1 MLKKLLV
8 SGCLISSFSL
18 TTNAGVPV
26 VDAGSIAQAV
36 IQVKQQITEIQEA
49 RNRLQSM
56 TGNARLAGL
65 VNDPLVRKTLN
76 QYLPKGYTDITQ
88 VMRNGDAG
96 ALNGIL
102 SKIKQQEASY
112 AGKGKERLAASVLL
126 NQANMEGLL
135 KSLDT
140 RSSNVDRLIS
150 QINATTDVSSKADLA
165 NSLAAEQANINV
177 EMNRMNILMKQS
189 EFQLQQAEKQVANEY
204 RQNRRR

>member
-8 SGCLISSFSL
+8 GGILMSSIGV
-18 TTNAGVPV
+18 TNAGIPV
-26 VDAGSIAQAV
+26 IDADSLAQAV
-36 IQVKQQITEIQEA
+36 IQVQEA
-49 RNRLQSM
+49 KNRLKSM
-56 TGNARLAGL
+56 TGNAGLGQL
-65 VNDPLVRKTLN
+65 VNDPKVRKALN

-88 VMRNGDAG
+88 VMRKGDVG
-96 ALNGIL
+96 ALQGIL
-102 SKIKQQEASY
+102 NQIKQQEADY
-112 AGKGKERLAASVLL
+112 KGKGKERLAATVLV
-126 NQANMEGLL
+126 NQANMQGLL

-140 RSSNVDRLIS
+140 RSNNVDRLIS

-189 EFQLQQAEKQVANEY
+189 EFQLQLAEKQTANEY

>member
-1 MLKKLLV
+1 MLKKMLVGSLLLSSV
-8 SGCLISSFSL
+8 SL
-18 TTNAGVPV
+18 TNAGVPV

-49 RNRLQSM
+49 RNRLKSM
-56 TGNARLAGL
+56 TGNAGLAGL

-102 SKIKQQEASY
+102 AKIKQQEASY
-112 AGKGKERLAASVLL
+112 AGKGKERLAAAVLL

-135 KSLDT
+135 KSLDA

-189 EFQLQQAEKQVANEY
+189 EFQIQQAEKQVANEY
-204 RQNRRR
+204 WQNRRR

>member
-8 SGCLISSFSL
+8 GGILMSSIGVA
-18 TTNAGVPV
+18 NAGIPV
-26 VDAGSIAQAV
+26 IDAGSLAQAV
-36 IQVKQQITEIQEA
+36 IQVQQQVTEIQEA
-49 RNRLQSM
+49 KNRLKSM
-56 TGNARLAGL
+56 TGNAGLGGL
-65 VNDPLVRKTLN
+65 VNDPTVRKALN

-88 VMRNGDAG
+88 VMRNGDTG

-102 SKIKQQEASY
+102 NDIKKQEASY
-112 AGKGKERLAASVLL
+112 KGQGKERLAATVLL
-126 NQANMEGLL
+126 NQANMQGLL

-165 NSLAAEQANINV
+165 NSLAAEQASINV

-189 EFQLQQAEKQVANEY
+189 EFQLQQAEKQSATEY